1 MSKRYIIPF
10 VLVIVLMS
18 AALVSANGQTG
29 QYYNQN
35 YNPGQYNYYNNCY
48 YPNCNYYPV
57 QPAVREC
64 ASFVA
69 DVTIPDGTF
78 VSPGVTFTKTWRI
91 RNNGTT
97 TWTTNYKLVFVS
109 GTQMASQSAVNLPYN
124 VMPGQTV
131 DISVQMTAP
140 ADAGSYKSSWMLM
153 NDKGSQFGVG
163 ANCMTPVWAEII
175 NYVRVYN
182 NNCCNNCYNNCY
194 GYYNCNCAPKPP
206 CNGWN
211 CGVPSFKYD
220 GDLNPIWGSR
230 PWYECW

>member
-10 VLVIVLMS
+10 VLVFVLMS
-18 AALVSANGQTG
+18 VAMVSADGNTG

-35 YNPGQYNYYNNCY
+35 YTGGQYYYNYNNCY
-48 YPNCNYYPV
+48 YPNCNYYYPV
-57 QPAVREC
+57 QPVARDC

-78 VSPGVTFTKTWRI
+78 ITPGVTFTKTWRI

-109 GTQMASQSAVNLPYN
+109 GTQMAHQSSVNLPYN

-153 NDKGSQFGVG
+153 NESGSQFGVG
-163 ANCMTPVWAEII
+163 ANCMTPVWAQIV
-175 NYVRVYN
+175 NYVQQYNYNYGYN
-182 NNCCNNCYNNCY
+182 NYCYGYSYNNC
-194 GYYNCNCAPKPP
+194 APRTP
-206 CNGWN
+206 CNGWY
-211 CGVPSFKYD
+211 CGIPSYEFD
-220 GDLNPIWGSR
+220 R
-230 PWYECW
+230 PHWKPQPCFW

>member
-18 AALVSANGQTG
+18 VMMVSADGNSG

-35 YNPGQYNYYNNCY
+35 YSNNGQYYPYNNCY
-48 YPNCNYYPV
+48 NPNCYNCCYPA
-57 QPAVREC
+57 QPVVREC

-69 DVTIPDGTF
+69 DVTIADGSY
-78 VSPGVTFTKTWRI
+78 VAPGSTFTKTWRI

-109 GTQMASQSAVNLPYN
+109 GTQMARQSYVNLPYN

-140 ADAGSYKSSWMLM
+140 AEAGSYKSSWMLM
-153 NDKGSQFGVG
+153 NESGSQFGVG
-163 ANCMTPVWAEII
+163 ANCQTPVWAQII
-175 NYVRVYN
+175 NYVQVYN
-182 NNCCNNCYNNCY
+182 YNNCY
-194 GYYNCNCAPKPP
+194 GYNYYNCAPQPPRPPQPP
-206 CNGWN
+206 CYGWY
-211 CGVPSFKYD
+211 CGVPNFD
-220 GDLNPIWGSR
+220 FRW
-230 PWYECW
+230 

>member
-18 AALVSANGQTG
+18 AAMVSADGYKG

-35 YNPGQYNYYNNCY
+35 YVGQYTYPYNNCY
-48 YPNCNYYPV
+48 SPNCYYYPV
-57 QPAVREC
+57 QPVVREC

-69 DVTIPDGTF
+69 DVTIADGTF
-78 VSPGVTFTKTWRI
+78 VNPGSTFTKTWRI

-109 GTQMASQSAVNLPYN
+109 GTQMAKQSYVNLPYN

-140 ADAGSYKSSWMLM
+140 VEAGSYKSSWMLM
-153 NDKGSQFGVG
+153 NESGSQFGVG
-163 ANCMTPVWAEII
+163 ANCMTPVWAQII
-175 NYVRVYN
+175 NYVQVNTYN
-182 NNCCNNCYNNCY
+182 YNY
-194 GYYNCNCAPKPP
+194 GYNYGYNCVPQPPTPPCGGWHCGVTGFDRDPHANPKPP
-206 CNGWN
+206 R
-211 CGVPSFKYD
+211 P
-220 GDLNPIWGSR
+220 PR
-230 PWYECW
+230 PW

>member
-18 AALVSANGQTG
+18 VMMVSADGNSG

-35 YNPGQYNYYNNCY
+35 YSNNGQYYPYNNCY
-48 YPNCNYYPV
+48 NPNCYNCCYPP
-57 QPAVREC
+57 QPVVREC

-69 DVTIPDGTF
+69 DVTIADGSY
-78 VSPGVTFTKTWRI
+78 VAPGTTFTKTWRI

-109 GTQMASQSAVNLPYN
+109 GTQMARQSYVNLPYN

-140 ADAGSYKSSWMLM
+140 AEAGSYKSSWMLM
-153 NDKGSQFGVG
+153 NESGSQFGVG
-163 ANCMTPVWAEII
+163 ANCQTPVWAQII
-175 NYVRVYN
+175 NYVQVYN
-182 NNCCNNCYNNCY
+182 YNNCCGYN
-194 GYYNCNCAPKPP
+194 YYNCAPQPPRPPQPP
-206 CNGWN
+206 CYGWY
-211 CGVPSFKYD
+211 CGVPNFD
-220 GDLNPIWGSR
+220 FRW
-230 PWYECW
+230 